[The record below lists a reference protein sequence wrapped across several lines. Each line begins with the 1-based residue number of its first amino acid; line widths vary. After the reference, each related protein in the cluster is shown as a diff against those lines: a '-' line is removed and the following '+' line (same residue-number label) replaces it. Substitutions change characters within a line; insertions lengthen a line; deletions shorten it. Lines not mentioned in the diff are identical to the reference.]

1 MKGLMTLA
9 CVLWCATASASE
21 LVEGV
26 RARLTVAPLLRGEFE
41 QKKTVAGFKK
51 PLVSRGVFLL
61 SREKG
66 ILWDTRSPFA
76 STLTMTRKS
85 LSARQGTSGAGYH
98 LDTRREPALA
108 AMNELLFAL
117 LSGDVATL
125 SQRFRVEGEL
135 MGKEG
140 WRLALTPTDAGLS
153 RVFRRVQLQGDRFV
167 REVRLE
173 EARGDSSVIQ
183 FSNLTQTPPLG
194 DKEAERLAK

>member
-51 PLVSRGVFLL
+51 PLVSRGVFVL

-66 ILWDTRSPFA
+66 VLWDTRSPFA
-76 STLTMTRKS
+76 STLTLTRNS
-85 LSARQGTSGAGYH
+85 LSARQDTSGAGYH
-98 LDTRREPALA
+98 LDTSREPALA

-135 MGKEG
+135 VDKEG
-140 WRLALTPTDAGLS
+140 WRLTLTPTDAGLA
-153 RVFRRVQLQGDRFV
+153 RVFKSVQLQGDRFV

-183 FSNLTQTPPLG
+183 FSNLAQTPPLS